1 MRLITVVRPDFDIYD
16 GLSEKMN
23 VIFIV
28 ILFASSIFLLDRVF
42 SISNVLTEQTL
53 LRSSPIDALRGL
65 LATAVVCHHFVVTYY
80 WKLNGSWVRP
90 ESDIL
95 NNMGVV
101 PVSLFFMITGFL
113 FFGKVYRKNP
123 DWGTIFRSRVQRI
136 MPLYIFVVL
145 IVFAISLVET
155 KFVIESGGLVK
166 EILKWGLF
174 LGGAFNGFTDSVHM
188 TAGAHWTLRYEWLF
202 YISLPIIAAIFNR
215 RLYGKYFVLSL
226 GALGLAFPSV
236 YFGFVFPKLALLFF
250 IGFIPV
256 LIRAHSPG
264 LICKMKCS
272 FSSVVV
278 SIFLVLGMF
287 FSQGYSVTQMLVVG
301 VSFVMIALG
310 NDVFGILRGNG
321 LKALGEVSYS
331 IYLTHGLVLY
341 LLFSVFEMFSFKSNN
356 FFHYIILLPVV
367 LALVSGFS
375 VITFSLI
382 EKPFIFIQNRKV
394 TSLD

>member
-202 YISLPIIAAIFNR
+202 YISLP
-215 RLYGKYFVLSL
+215 LL
-226 GALGLAFPSV
+226 
-236 YFGFVFPKLALLFF
+236 LLFL
-250 IGFIPV
+250 IGV
-256 LIRAHSPG
+256 Y
-264 LICKMKCS
+264 M
-272 FSSVVV
+272 V
-278 SIFLVLGMF
+278 SILF
-287 FSQGYSVTQMLVVG
+287 
-301 VSFVMIALG
+301 
-310 NDVFGILRGNG
+310 
-321 LKALGEVSYS
+321 
-331 IYLTHGLVLY
+331 YL
-341 LLFSVFEMFSFKSNN
+341 
-356 FFHYIILLPVV
+356 
-367 LALVSGFS
+367 
-375 VITFSLI
+375 
-382 EKPFIFIQNRKV
+382 
-394 TSLD
+394 

>member
-166 EILKWGLF
+166 EILKWGVF

-256 LIRAHSPG
+256 LIRTHSPG

-278 SIFLVLGMF
+278 LIFLVLGMF

-310 NDVFGILRGNG
+310 NDVFGILRRNG

>member
-123 DWGTIFRSRVQRI
+123 DWGTIF
-136 MPLYIFVVL
+136 
-145 IVFAISLVET
+145 
-155 KFVIESGGLVK
+155 
-166 EILKWGLF
+166 
-174 LGGAFNGFTDSVHM
+174 
-188 TAGAHWTLRYEWLF
+188 
-202 YISLPIIAAIFNR
+202 
-215 RLYGKYFVLSL
+215 
-226 GALGLAFPSV
+226 
-236 YFGFVFPKLALLFF
+236 
-250 IGFIPV
+250 
-256 LIRAHSPG
+256 
-264 LICKMKCS
+264 
-272 FSSVVV
+272 
-278 SIFLVLGMF
+278 
-287 FSQGYSVTQMLVVG
+287 
-301 VSFVMIALG
+301 
-310 NDVFGILRGNG
+310 
-321 LKALGEVSYS
+321 
-331 IYLTHGLVLY
+331 
-341 LLFSVFEMFSFKSNN
+341 
-356 FFHYIILLPVV
+356 
-367 LALVSGFS
+367 
-375 VITFSLI
+375 
-382 EKPFIFIQNRKV
+382 
-394 TSLD
+394 